1 VTAVRSSTYINA
13 SAGGGGGGSY
23 SVYNVGAG
31 GGGSYSV
38 GGQVTPGN
46 VYYYPG
52 NYANG
57 SYTYPVN
64 VSPELLSQPGVLDAI
79 IEHLVTIVKPGEKVI
94 VCVDTDLPSAQCNEI
109 QEGLRYRGLP
119 AIIIRG
125 ARAGTGFPSDPRL
138 FDDPAAEDRHVDFL
152 ARMGEI
158 WGLRPDLKF
167 TDLLS
172 WYTGNDMADADFVAA
187 FETHFLKVSNG
198 IHGRPQ

>member
-1 VTAVRSSTYINA
+1 MTAVRSSAYINA
-13 SAGGGGGGSY
+13 SAGG
-23 SVYNVGAG
+23 G

-46 VYYYPG
+46 VYYPG
-52 NYANG
+52 VYANG
-57 SYTYPVN
+57 SYPYPVN
-64 VSPELLSQPGVLDAI
+64 MSPELLKQPGVLDAI

-119 AIIIRG
+119 GIIIRG

-172 WYTGNDMADADFVAA
+172 WYTGNDMADADFAAA
-187 FETHFLKVSNG
+187 FETHFLKVTNG
-198 IHGRPQ
+198 VHGKPQ

>member
-1 VTAVRSSTYINA
+1 MAHGNPYTPVSSQNTSLNTNGGWVTLGNA
-13 SAGGGGGGSY
+13 
-23 SVYNVGAG
+23 
-31 GGGSYSV
+31 
-38 GGQVTPGN
+38 
-46 VYYYPG
+46 YYYPG

-64 VSPELLSQPGVLDAI
+64 MSSPELLKQPGVLDAI
-79 IEHLVTIVKPGEKVI
+79 VERLATIVKPGEKVI
-94 VCVDTDLPSAQCNEI
+94 VCVDTEMTSAQCYEI
-109 QEGLRYRGLP
+109 QEVLKCKGLP

-125 ARAGTGFPSDPRL
+125 ARAGTGFPSNPRL
-138 FDDPAAEDRHVDFL
+138 FDDPTAEERHVDLL